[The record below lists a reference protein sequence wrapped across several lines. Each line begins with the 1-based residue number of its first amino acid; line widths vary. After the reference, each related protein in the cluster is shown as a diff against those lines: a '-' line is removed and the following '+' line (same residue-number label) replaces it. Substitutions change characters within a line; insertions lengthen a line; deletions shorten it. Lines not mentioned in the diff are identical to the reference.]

1 MRLQHESG
9 WRLLALS
16 TDSNQEH
23 LVINLSARKNK
34 REQGSASIGSRLES
48 GWRERAAAGQEQ
60 PRTAAGCDAAVAVRK
75 GAKQATLGTESAL
88 RVKDGAH
95 IAEAGFAPGHSRGS
109 DKSHVGS
116 ISHYE
121 ANDTHYNVQSR
132 IASTDSERA
141 GRFVKSEQRGVAAV
155 SGQRSAANSTAG
167 SKAGIASKGLDG
179 RAAPSSG
186 GSWAPL
192 RAAGSAPGRGAG
204 AALPGVH
211 GSAAHQLL
219 GAASLPAPGGNAPAP
234 VHAPPQPQARR
245 APRPAAA
252 RALRAVRVRVPAGT
266 RAYRSFRHSGRNSA
280 KLGAA
285 LASLAA
291 AAVLLAALV
300 GSRSGPGPAAA
311 PPPSAA
317 GQPAAADPASTAGS
331 GRAVAVPPA
340 VRLPAAP
347 AASELPPVSVYLTKT
362 GGIETLPLEQY
373 VTGVLAAEMPADF
386 ELEALKAQAIAAR
399 TFIVRRLA
407 EGDRS
412 GVPVSGADVVD
423 SVGHQAYLSSK
434 ELDKWI
440 ELGKSDQL
448 AKLRRAVEQTKG
460 IIMTYQGKPITAT
473 FFSASGGYTE
483 NSEEYWSLKLPYL
496 RSVPSPWD
504 KSVNPSFKETVTI
517 PLSELFNKLGLKDSA
532 LPAASPA
539 DQAAAPALFQIK
551 SYTAGHNVK
560 TMFINGQSFT
570 GRELRERLGLR
581 SAQFAMTLD
590 GDDVKITTYG
600 NGHGVGMS
608 QWGAQG
614 MAKQGYTTTQIL
626 KHYYTGISFAQAS
639 EWLEH

>member
-1 MRLQHESG
+1 
-9 WRLLALS
+9 
-16 TDSNQEH
+16 
-23 LVINLSARKNK
+23 
-34 REQGSASIGSRLES
+34 
-48 GWRERAAAGQEQ
+48 
-60 PRTAAGCDAAVAVRK
+60 
-75 GAKQATLGTESAL
+75 
-88 RVKDGAH
+88 
-95 IAEAGFAPGHSRGS
+95 
-109 DKSHVGS
+109 
-116 ISHYE
+116 
-121 ANDTHYNVQSR
+121 
-132 IASTDSERA
+132 
-141 GRFVKSEQRGVAAV
+141 
-155 SGQRSAANSTAG
+155 
-167 SKAGIASKGLDG
+167 
-179 RAAPSSG
+179 
-186 GSWAPL
+186 
-192 RAAGSAPGRGAG
+192 
-204 AALPGVH
+204 
-211 GSAAHQLL
+211 
-219 GAASLPAPGGNAPAP
+219 
-234 VHAPPQPQARR
+234 
-245 APRPAAA
+245 
-252 RALRAVRVRVPAGT
+252 
-266 RAYRSFRHSGRNSA
+266 
-280 KLGAA
+280 
-285 LASLAA
+285 
-291 AAVLLAALV
+291 
-300 GSRSGPGPAAA
+300 AA

-317 GQPAAADPASTAGS
+317 GQPAAAAPASAAGS
-331 GRAVAVPPA
+331 GSAVAAVPPA
-340 VRLPAAP
+340 VRLPAA
-347 AASELPPVSVYLTKT
+347 AASELPSVSVYLTKT
-362 GGIETLPLEQY
+362 GDIETLPFEQY

-412 GVPVSGADVVD
+412 GVPVPGADVVD
-423 SVGHQAYLSSK
+423 SVDHQAYLSSK

-517 PLSELFNKLGLKDSA
+517 PLSELFNKLGLKESG
-532 LPAASPA
+532 LPAAASLA

-560 TMFINGQSFT
+560 TIHISGQSFT

-639 EWLEH
+639 DWLEH

>member
-9 WRLLALS
+9 WRLLILS

-34 REQGSASIGSRLES
+34 RDQSCASIGGSLES
-48 GWRERAAAGQEQ
+48 SWRKRAAAGQEQ
-60 PRTAAGCDAAVAVRK
+60 PRIAASRDPAVAGRK
-75 GAKQATLGTESAL
+75 GQKQASLGTEYGL
-88 RVKDGAH
+88 CVKDDAH
-95 IAEAGFAPGHSRGS
+95 MEAGFVPGQSRGP
-109 DKSHVGS
+109 DKPHVGS
-116 ISHYE
+116 ILHKE
-121 ANDTHYNVQSR
+121 VNNTHQNVQSR
-132 IASTDSERA
+132 IQSNTSSA
-141 GRFVKSEQRGVAAV
+141 GAGGFVKSVQRSVAAV
-155 SGQRSAANSTAG
+155 SGQRSAANSTAE
-167 SKAGIASKGLDG
+167 SEAGIAAEELDG
-179 RAAPSSG
+179 RTTPSSG
-186 GSWAPL
+186 SGWAQL
-192 RAAGSAPGRGAG
+192 RVAGSTPGRMR
-204 AALPGVH
+204 
-211 GSAAHQLL
+211 S
-219 GAASLPAPGGNAPAP
+219 APAP
-234 VHAPPQPQARR
+234 ARGTPQPQ
-245 APRPAAA
+245 P
-252 RALRAVRVRVPAGT
+252 RALRAVRVRVAAGT

-317 GQPAAADPASTAGS
+317 GQPAAAAPASAAGS
-331 GRAVAVPPA
+331 GSAVAAVPPA
-340 VRLPAAP
+340 VRLPAA
-347 AASELPPVSVYLTKT
+347 AASELPSVSVYLTKT
-362 GGIETLPLEQY
+362 GDIETLPFEQY

-412 GVPVSGADVVD
+412 GVPVPGADVVD
-423 SVGHQAYLSSK
+423 SVDHQAYLSSK

-517 PLSELFNKLGLKDSA
+517 PLSELFNKLGLKESG
-532 LPAASPA
+532 LPAAASLA

-560 TMFINGQSFT
+560 TIHISGQSFT

-639 EWLEH
+639 DWLEH